1 MVPSRVA
8 PPPVIQGIFVS
19 DLPVKSPFPV
29 FDGHNDTLLKLEI
42 DSMKGQDRSFFERSS
57 KGHLDLERAREV
69 GFAGGLFAMF
79 VPSNLE
85 QDFTKSFNPKDP
97 ANYQQ
102 VPQKQALDFTYRLL
116 ERAETIAAKS
126 DGAVEICLSP
136 EANRAAIEADRMAI
150 SLHIEGAEAIDTEL
164 YALEELYK
172 RGLRSLGL
180 VWSRENAFGYGVPM
194 AHPASPDIGPGLTEA
209 GRDLVRGCNQL
220 GILLD
225 VSHLNEKGFWDLARI
240 TDRPIVA
247 SHSNAHAICP
257 SSRNLTDKQ
266 LDAIKESNG
275 LVGINFHV
283 GFLRPDGAFSSDT
296 SLDCIADHAAY
307 LVDRLGEDCVALGS
321 DFDGCLLPK
330 DLGDVTGLGR
340 LMEALDARGFSTQ
353 TLEKVSYRNW
363 LAALEDASK

>member
-1 MVPSRVA
+1 
-8 PPPVIQGIFVS
+8 VS
-19 DLPVKSPFPV
+19 NSPVKSPFPV
-29 FDGHNDTLLKLEI
+29 FDGHNDTLLRLEI
-42 DSMKGQDRSFFERSS
+42 ELMKGKERSFFDRSGT
-57 KGHLDLERAREV
+57 GHIDLERAQEA

-85 QDFTKSFNPKDP
+85 QDFSKPFSPKDP
-97 ANYQQ
+97 ANFQP

-116 ERAETIAAKS
+116 ERAENIVAES
-126 DGAVEICLSP
+126 DGAVEICMTP
-136 EANRAAIEADRMAI
+136 DANKAAIESEKLAI
-150 SLHIEGAEAIDTEL
+150 SLHIEGAEAIDTEF

-194 AHPASPDIGPGLTEA
+194 SHPASPDIGSGLTEA
-209 GRDLVRGCNQL
+209 GRDLVRAGNQL

-247 SHSNAHAICP
+247 SHSNVHAICP

-266 LDAIKESNG
+266 LDAIKESDG

-283 GFLRPDGAFSSDT
+283 GFLRPDGAFSTDT
-296 SLDCIADHAAY
+296 SLNTLADHAAY
-307 LVDRLGEDCVALGS
+307 LVDRLGEDRVALGS
-321 DFDGCLLPK
+321 DFDGCMVPK
-330 DLGDVTGLGR
+330 DIGDVTGLGR
-340 LMEALDARGFSTQ
+340 LMEALDARGFNSQ
-353 TLEKVSYRNW
+353 TLEKIAFQNW
-363 LAALEDASK
+363 ISALEKAAA

>member
-1 MVPSRVA
+1 MPNSA
-8 PPPVIQGIFVS
+8 P
-19 DLPVKSPFPV
+19 KSPFPI

-42 DSMKGQDRSFFERSS
+42 EALKGQDRSFFERSNV
-57 KGHLDLERAREV
+57 GHIDRVRADEA

-79 VPSNLE
+79 VPSNPD
-85 QDFTKSFNPKDP
+85 QDFSKPFDPKNP
-97 ANYQQ
+97 ANYQP
-102 VPQKQALDFTYRLL
+102 VPQKQALDFTMRLI
-116 ERAETIAAKS
+116 ERAEQIVTDAEGS
-126 DGAVEICLSP
+126 AVICRTP
-136 EANRAAIEADRMAI
+136 EENQIAIEAGQLAV
-150 SLHIEGAEAIDTEL
+150 SLHIEGAEAIDTNF
-164 YALEELYK
+164 YALEDLYR

-194 AHPASPDIGPGLTEA
+194 AHPASPDIGPGLPEA
-209 GRDLVRGCNQL
+209 GRDLVRACNQL

-247 SHSNAHAICP
+247 SHSNAHAICA

-266 LDAIKESNG
+266 LDAIKESGG

-283 GFLRPDGAFSSDT
+283 AFLRPDGAYGRDMP
-296 SLDCIADHAAY
+296 LDVIADHAAY

-321 DFDGCLLPK
+321 DFDGCVLPR

-340 LMEALDARGFSTQ
+340 LMEALDARGFTSEL
-353 TLEKVSYRNW
+353 LEKIAYRNW
-363 LAALEDASK
+363 ISALEKAAS

>member
-1 MVPSRVA
+1 VQNS
-8 PPPVIQGIFVS
+8 PP
-19 DLPVKSPFPV
+19 KSPFPI

-42 DSMKGQDRSFFERSS
+42 EAIKGQDRSFFERSNS
-57 KGHLDLERAREV
+57 GHIDKVRAEEA

-79 VPSNLE
+79 VPSNPD
-85 QDFTKSFNPKDP
+85 QDFSKPFDPKNP
-97 ANYQQ
+97 ANYQP
-102 VPQKQALDFTYRLL
+102 VPQKQALDFTMRLI
-116 ERAETIAAKS
+116 ERAEQIVTDAEGS
-126 DGAVEICLSP
+126 AVICRTP
-136 EANRAAIEADRMAI
+136 EENRTAIEAGQMAV
-150 SLHIEGAEAIDTEL
+150 SLHIEGAEAIDTNF
-164 YALEELYK
+164 YALEDLYR

-194 AHPASPDIGPGLTEA
+194 AHPASPDIGPGLPEA
-209 GRDLVRGCNQL
+209 GRDLVRACNQL

-247 SHSNAHAICP
+247 SHSNAHAICA

-266 LDAIKESNG
+266 LDAIKESGG

-283 GFLRPDGAFSSDT
+283 AFLRPDGGYGRDMP
-296 SLDCIADHAAY
+296 LDVIADHAAY

-321 DFDGCLLPK
+321 DFDGCVLPR

-340 LMEALDARGFSTQ
+340 LMEALDARGFTSDL
-353 TLEKVSYRNW
+353 LEKIAWRNW
-363 LAALEDASK
+363 ISALENAAC